1 MALTFDR
8 SPQMSGGEKTGVAV
22 SVIVLIAFA
31 VGGTLLWQDYLTSGK
46 KESVH
51 EEQIERE
58 RGCKLICLRMLMHV
72 M

>member
-31 VGGTLLWQDYLTSGK
+31 VGGTLLWQDYLK